1 MNKVA
6 MFAAAA
12 GAAVFFVGCGP
23 DLAQVEYGS
32 EEARWQQVIRDNY
45 SGYEAPRTAPPAVVD
60 NVSPRL
66 IEEEQ
71 LRKSQSSDNATAPA
85 EVSDDPAAAIDK
97 AADGSSAEVKED
109 PAPQAEDKTEAKPAD
124 ADKKAETK
132 PADADKK
139 AETKEADAKKADAGK
154 PEAKKEAVQGDVYE
168 VVAGD
173 SLGKIAQKFYG
184 DARRFDIIVNANG
197 QLKANPDKLRVGMKL
212 VIPKI

>member
-1 MNKVA
+1 MMNKVA
-6 MFAAAA
+6 MFAGAA

-66 IEEEQ
+66 IEEEEM
-71 LRKSQSSDNATAPA
+71 RKSQSADNAGVPA
-85 EVSDDPAAAIDK
+85 AVSDDPAAAVDK
-97 AADGSSAEVKED
+97 AADGSSSEVKEN
-109 PAPQAEDKTEAKPAD
+109 PAPQAGEKPAEAKPAD
-124 ADKKAETK
+124 ADKKADAK
-132 PADADKK
+132 KADADKK
-139 AETKEADAKKADAGK
+139 AAAGK
-154 PEAKKEAVQGDVYE
+154 PEAKKEAVKGDVYE

-184 DARRFDIIVNANG
+184 DARRFDIIVNANE
-197 QLKANPDKLRVGMKL
+197 QLKADPNKLRVGMKL

>member
-1 MNKVA
+1 MNRVA
-6 MFAAAA
+6 MFAGAA

-32 EEARWQQVIRDNY
+32 EEARWQQVIRENY

-71 LRKSQSSDNATAPA
+71 LRKSQPADNAGTPA
-85 EVSDDPAAAIDK
+85 VSDDPAAAVDK
-97 AADGSSAEVKED
+97 AADGSSAEVKEN
-109 PAPQAEDKTEAKPAD
+109 PAPQGEEKAAEEKKAAEDKKTAD
-124 ADKKAETK
+124 G
-132 PADADKK
+132 
-139 AETKEADAKKADAGK
+139 KKADAEKKADDGK
-154 PEAKKEAVQGDVYE
+154 TAEKKDAVKGEVYE

-173 SLGKIAQKFYG
+173 NLGKIAKKFYG
-184 DARRFDIIVNANG
+184 DARRFDIIVNANE

>member
-6 MFAAAA
+6 MLAGAA
-12 GAAVFFVGCGP
+12 GAAALFAGCGP

-71 LRKSQSSDNATAPA
+71 LRKGQSDEAGVRDA
-85 EVSDDPAAAIDK
+85 SDDPGAAVDK
-97 AADGSSAEVKED
+97 AADTGNAGVKEND
-109 PAPQAEDKTEAKPAD
+109 SAAPSDGKQADDKKADGKQADGKQADGKPAD
-124 ADKKAETK
+124 DKKA
-132 PADADKK
+132 AADKQADGKK
-139 AETKEADAKKADAGK
+139 AAKKVD
-154 PEAKKEAVQGDVYE
+154 GDIYE

-173 SLGKIAQKFYG
+173 TLGKIAKQFYG
-184 DARRFDIIVNANG
+184 DARRFDIIVNANE
-197 QLKANPDKLRVGMKL
+197 QLKADPDKLRVGMKL

>member
-1 MNKVA
+1 MNKVV
-6 MFAAAA
+6 MFAGAA
-12 GAAVFFVGCGP
+12 GAAVLFAGCGP

-71 LRKSQSSDNATAPA
+71 LRKSQSDDSAAGAPA
-85 EVSDDPAAAIDK
+85 ASEDPASTVDK
-97 AADGSSAEVKED
+97 AAAGNGDELKNESA
-109 PAPQAEDKTEAKPAD
+109 APAD
-124 ADKKAETK
+124 E
-132 PADADKK
+132 
-139 AETKEADAKKADAGK
+139 KKADEKKADEKKADGEK
-154 PEAKKEAVQGDVYE
+154 KVKADKDAVKKEAVKGDVYE

-173 SLGKIAQKFYG
+173 TLGKIAQQFYG
-184 DARRFDIIVNANG
+184 DARRFDIIVNANE

>member
-1 MNKVA
+1 M
-6 MFAAAA
+6 
-12 GAAVFFVGCGP
+12 FFVGCGP

-71 LRKSQSSDNATAPA
+71 LRKSQSADNAGTPA
-85 EVSDDPAAAIDK
+85 AVSDDPASAVDK
-97 AADGSSAEVKED
+97 AADGSSAEVKEN
-109 PAPQAEDKTEAKPAD
+109 PAPQAEEKAAG
-124 ADKKAETK
+124 DKKAE
-132 PADADKK
+132 DKK
-139 AETKEADAKKADAGK
+139 AEAKPEDKKADAGK
-154 PEAKKEAVQGDVYE
+154 KAEADQKAVKEEAVKGDVYE

-184 DARRFDIIVNANG
+184 DARRFDIIVNANP

>member
-1 MNKVA
+1 MMNKVA
-6 MFAAAA
+6 MFAGAA
-12 GAAVFFVGCGP
+12 GAAVVFVGCGP

-71 LRKSQSSDNATAPA
+71 LRKSQNAESAGAPA
-85 EVSDDPAAAIDK
+85 ASDDPASAVDK
-97 AADGSSAEVKED
+97 AADGSSAEVKND
-109 PAPQAEDKTEAKPAD
+109 SAPQAEEKAVEEKKADDKKAAAAEKKPAD
-124 ADKKAETK
+124 D
-132 PADADKK
+132 
-139 AETKEADAKKADAGK
+139 KKADAGK
-154 PEAKKEAVQGDVYE
+154 PEAKKEAVKGDVYE

-184 DARRFDIIVNANG
+184 DARRFDIIVNANE
-197 QLKANPDKLRVGMKL
+197 QLKADPNKLRVGMKL